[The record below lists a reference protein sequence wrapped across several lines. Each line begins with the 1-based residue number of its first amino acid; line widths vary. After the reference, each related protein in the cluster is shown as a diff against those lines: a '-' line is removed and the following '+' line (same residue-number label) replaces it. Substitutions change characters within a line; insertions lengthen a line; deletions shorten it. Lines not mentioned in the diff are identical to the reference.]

1 MKLTESRFFAEN
13 VYCTVE
19 GRMLRVANLSPGGL
33 FAATARPPEQG
44 QVVLLELQLGRREAF
59 RILAEVSWVNRGREP
74 KSHDLPEGFGARFTR
89 IAASDREAI
98 VEALRQADPVLRGP
112 ARRSES

>member
-1 MKLTESRFFAEN
+1 MKMTESRFFAEN

-44 QVVLLELQLGRREAF
+44 QIVLLELQLGRKEAF
-59 RILAEVSWVNRGREP
+59 RVMGEVSWVNRGRDP
-74 KSHDLPEGFGARFTR
+74 KSHDLPEGFGVRFTR
-89 IAASDREAI
+89 IAATDREAI
-98 VEALRQADPVLRGP
+98 VEVLRRSDPVLRGTQ
-112 ARRSES
+112 RRSDG